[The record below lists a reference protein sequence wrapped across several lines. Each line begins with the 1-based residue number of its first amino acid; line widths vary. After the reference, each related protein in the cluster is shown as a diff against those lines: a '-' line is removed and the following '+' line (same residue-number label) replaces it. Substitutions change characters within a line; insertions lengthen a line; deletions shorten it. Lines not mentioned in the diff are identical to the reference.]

1 VALRHAILKSQPQI
15 VISFIDVTNIYVLLA
30 LHRSN
35 LSVIVS
41 ERCDPRQVSTGDE
54 GWDRL
59 RRRLY
64 PGATRLVV
72 LDEESLSY
80 FSTEIRQRS
89 RVIPNAVPP
98 PCYRAADEGRMPQKV
113 GKTLLAMG
121 RLDREKGFDLLLHAF
136 AGIRRQH
143 PLWSL
148 NIWGQGPLEFSLKA
162 LADEL
167 GLRERVRFPG
177 FTRQPYDVMRR
188 ADLFVLSSRYE
199 GFPNVLLEA
208 MACGL
213 PVVSFDCPTGPNQI
227 IRDGIDGVLV
237 PAGDVGALMKSLDH
251 VMSNDAQ
258 RQQLA
263 DRAPEV
269 IERFSVERVMGLW
282 ESLIKDCFEN
292 N

>member
-1 VALRHAILKSQPQI
+1 
-15 VISFIDVTNIYVLLA
+15 
-30 LHRSN
+30 
-35 LSVIVS
+35 
-41 ERCDPRQVSTGDE
+41 
-54 GWDRL
+54 
-59 RRRLY
+59 
-64 PGATRLVV
+64 
-72 LDEESLSY
+72 
-80 FSTEIRQRS
+80 
-89 RVIPNAVPP
+89 
-98 PCYRAADEGRMPQKV
+98 
-113 GKTLLAMG
+113 MG